1 MGNSNDMKWRV
12 GVIVLF
18 LLNTQMVLFIPS
30 ASAQQILPGIEL
42 ECSTSSIVVQFDEV
56 DSNNQIIECIL
67 TNDRPYVEE
76 VALEY
81 ISEYID
87 TSGPGSLTVEG
98 NSDASFQVIIDVDNS
113 LIPQIYELNITAE
126 VISAIGIPMGFLTEV
141 EEWSIE
147 IEIMEY
153 TTCNVNYGIN
163 SLNVE
168 GGENALFTASYNC
181 ESNLDRELVVELHL
195 VGKNANAESTWAS
208 GFNVISEKCTILT
221 SEGSGFENCEFELT
235 TPSNIDEKYE
245 GCLIVLDER
254 TMIAG
259 SCQNEDSLEFIVNPK
274 ENGIINGVGGNISVL
289 DDYNISEKQVMY
301 FGGSFLLLIILFAA
315 FFRYRR

>member
-1 MGNSNDMKWRV
+1 MGNSDDMKWRV
-12 GVIVLF
+12 GVVILV
-18 LLNTQMVLFIPS
+18 LLNIQIALFIPS
-30 ASAQQILPGIEL
+30 ATAQQILPGIEL
-42 ECSTSSIVVQFDEV
+42 ECSTSSIVIHFDEV
-56 DSNNQIIECIL
+56 DSSNQIIECIL

-76 VALEY
+76 VSLEY

-87 TSGPGSLTVEG
+87 TAGPGNLMVEG
-98 NSDASFQVIIDVDNS
+98 NSDTSFQVIIDVDNS

-126 VISAIGIPMGFLTEV
+126 VISAIGIPLGFLTEV
-141 EEWSIE
+141 EEWAIE

-153 TTCNVNYGIN
+153 TICNVNYGIN

-168 GGENALFTASYNC
+168 GGENALFTAAYNC
-181 ESNLDRELVVELHL
+181 ESNLDRELDVELHL
-195 VGKNANAESTWAS
+195 VDKNANSESTWAS
-208 GFNVISEKCTILT
+208 GFNLVSDKCTILI

-254 TMIAG
+254 TTITG
-259 SCQNEDSLEFIVNPK
+259 SCQSEDSLEFIVNPK

-289 DDYNISEKQVMY
+289 DDYDISEKQIMY
-301 FGGSFLLLIILFAA
+301 FSSAFFILIVLFIA